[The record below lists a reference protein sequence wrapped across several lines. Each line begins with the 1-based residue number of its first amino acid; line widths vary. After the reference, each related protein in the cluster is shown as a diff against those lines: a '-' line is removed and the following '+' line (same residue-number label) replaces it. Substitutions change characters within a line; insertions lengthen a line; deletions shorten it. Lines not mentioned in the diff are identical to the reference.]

1 MILNNII
8 NRKNSRKFFLYLF
21 LALLLS
27 SFLSS
32 LYIFYPSL
40 PNSFD
45 NRLRDYL
52 FTIRGEIPN
61 SGNVV
66 IIDIDEVSLEKL
78 GQWPWSR
85 NKISKIIENLT
96 AANIGIVGMD
106 IVFAEEDNSSPHA
119 VFEKFGVEKENIPN
133 YDLEF
138 AQTIANSPVILGYQF
153 ELEKTEHVNK
163 NAPQIPTVFV
173 EKNKTENNSYLIEAK
188 GTILNIP
195 LLQDNS
201 YSSGFFNNIPDESG
215 VIRSVPLVISYDDGM
230 YPSLALEMIR
240 IITNTKKIIIE
251 YKENGVSDIVLNDL
265 KIPTDRYGRIL
276 VNFRGKEKNF
286 KYYSA
291 LDIYNNTFNKKEL
304 EGKIALVGTSAAGLL
319 DLRATPF
326 ESVYPG
332 VEVHANVIDNI
343 LSGDFIYKASWV
355 DGADILIIFVLSIL
369 VVLLT
374 TYTPFWVNPIIFLF
388 FMISS
393 TVAIYEL
400 LFNYGLVLNIFFPLL
415 TILIA
420 SVITTLFD
428 YFYELKKEEAIK
440 AKFASKVSKNVMEEL
455 LKDVNN
461 DTLKVQKKEIT
472 IFFSDIREFTKI
484 SEILDNPETLIN
496 YLNNYLTPMSEL
508 VNKYDGTIDKYIG
521 DCIMAY
527 WNAPFDIKDHADK
540 AVCSAL
546 EQLEKLKEINK
557 QLVSNNLP
565 AVNIG
570 IGITTGIA
578 TIGEIGSVGRS
589 DFTIIGDNVNIAS
602 RIESLCKYYG
612 SNLMIS
618 EDTKDK
624 LTGEYIFR
632 YLDNIQVKGKDKSI
646 KIWEVLN
653 SNIYDESFAQE
664 LSKYNQA
671 IELYYAQNF
680 EEAITLFEELETMNK
695 TKIYTIFKVRAME
708 FLDEKNIFSSVYI
721 HKEK

>member
-1 MILNNII
+1 MITT
-8 NRKNSRKFFLYLF
+8 KTSKKFFLYLG

-27 SFLSS
+27 TLLSS
-32 LYIFYPSL
+32 LYISHL
-40 PNSFD
+40 PLLNAID
-45 NRLRDYL
+45 DRLRDNL
-52 FTIRGEIPN
+52 FTLRGEIPN
-61 SGNVV
+61 SGKVV
-66 IIDIDEVSLEKL
+66 IIDIDEASLEQL

-85 NKISKIIENLT
+85 NKLSTIIENLNG
-96 AANIGIVGMD
+96 ANIGIIGMD
-106 IVFAEEDNSSPHA
+106 IVFAEEDRSSPHA
-119 VFEKFGVEKENIPN
+119 IFKKFGVEKENIPN

-138 AQTIANSPVILGYQF
+138 AQTVANSPVILGYQF
-153 ELEKTEHVNK
+153 ELENPQHINK
-163 NAPQIPTVFV
+163 NAPQIPAVFV
-173 EKNKTENNSYLIEAK
+173 EKNKKPDANYLIEAN
-188 GTILNIP
+188 GTIMNIP
-195 LLQDNS
+195 LLQENS
-201 YSSGFFNNIPDESG
+201 YSSGFFNNIPDDSG
-215 VIRSVPLVISYDDGM
+215 TIRSVPLVISYDDSI
-230 YPSLALEMIR
+230 YSSLALEMVR
-240 IITNTKKIIIE
+240 AITNTKKVIIN
-251 YKENGVSDIVLNDL
+251 YDENGVSDITLNTL
-265 KIPTDRYGRIL
+265 KIPTDEHGRIL
-276 VNFRGKEKNF
+276 VNFRGKKKNF

-291 LDIYNNTFNKKEL
+291 LDIYNNTFDKQEL

-319 DLRATPF
+319 DLRAIPF

-343 LSGDFIYKASWV
+343 LSGDFIYKASWSN
-355 DGADILIIFVLSIL
+355 GADITIIVVLSIL
-369 VVLLT
+369 IVLLT
-374 TYTPFWVNPIIFLF
+374 TFSPFWFSPIVFLF
-388 FMISS
+388 FG
-393 TVAIYEL
+393 TVSVVGIYEL
-400 LFNYGLVLNIFFPLL
+400 LFNQGLVLNIFFPLL
-415 TILIA
+415 TILLSAI
-420 SVITTLFD
+420 STILFD

-455 LKDVNN
+455 LKDVNS

-557 QLVSNNLP
+557 HLVANNFP

-578 TIGEIGSVGRS
+578 TVGEIGSVGRS

-612 SNLMIS
+612 SSLIIS

-653 SNIYDESFAQE
+653 SNIYNEAFEQE
-664 LSKYNQA
+664 LKKYNEA
-671 IELYYAQNF
+671 INLYHEQNF
-680 EEAITLFEELETMNK
+680 KEAIVLFEELENISK
-695 TKIYTIFKVRAME
+695 TKIYTIFKLRAIE